1 MTASLLPIA
10 NSHNEND
17 DQNHHAVSTSQS
29 RINNDFPEKEKMFTE
44 FLSKFQILNEICT
57 FVSKNIFA
65 PLSAKDT
72 TSTLDAELGF
82 LHSECTKKRGLF
94 DISRRILRF
103 CQKRKKEDLAD
114 EEPNTTSNALG
125 NGAANKG
132 ENTMLYDGSD
142 DILIKRITL
151 SPLTEPTNAIE
162 MPPVA
167 EILVPL
173 LKFDTVVLEKE
184 KKSIFRVLEAHSE
197 ALSEVTIV
205 SPTNYQPIFP
215 ENVVLRLCLLVDQYL
230 SGEVEFFGPF
240 FELSGEKMLT
250 DFKKDVIEVVKNIAT
265 IIEHLTSLPTIQ
277 SQFSAVDAQ
286 LASKEF
292 ALYFPS
298 FLSFSRH
305 FSSLYLMVFDSFY
318 AIKKWGKS
326 TAFATRLFLL
336 LKTLKDKFLETAI
349 LSTSMYLHGEQN
361 RYSCLTEIVGH
372 IHASLMQR
380 EIADIPEL
388 YNIANSEWHSDFLD
402 FALNFCKCII
412 GKHMPFIYTTTTGT
426 AITARK
432 GTGGHVGKKRSVLW
446 RDRRINFQ

>member
-1 MTASLLPIA
+1 MYF
-10 NSHNEND
+10 E
-17 DQNHHAVSTSQS
+17 VSTLC
-29 RINNDFPEKEKMFTE
+29 FT
-44 FLSKFQILNEICT
+44 K
-57 FVSKNIFA
+57 KN
-65 PLSAKDT
+65 PLSPV
-72 TSTLDAELGF
+72 LLGEF
-82 LHSECTKKRGLF
+82 ISLF
-94 DISRRILRF
+94 D
-103 CQKRKKEDLAD
+103 
-114 EEPNTTSNALG
+114 
-125 NGAANKG
+125 
-132 ENTMLYDGSD
+132 
-142 DILIKRITL
+142 
-151 SPLTEPTNAIE
+151 
-162 MPPVA
+162 
-167 EILVPL
+167 
-173 LKFDTVVLEKE
+173 
-184 KKSIFRVLEAHSE
+184 
-197 ALSEVTIV
+197 
-205 SPTNYQPIFP
+205 
-215 ENVVLRLCLLVDQYL
+215 
-230 SGEVEFFGPF
+230 
-240 FELSGEKMLT
+240 
-250 DFKKDVIEVVKNIAT
+250 KNIAT

-426 AITARK
+426 AITARSNLNQIYTLIFSTCK
-432 GTGGHVGKKRSVLW
+432 EFCSIRAQCFANWEGPTICTLTE
-446 RDRRINFQ
+446 IFQKELVDMLAKSDLYYGEIGELISNEIKICK